1 MPFGLLPGDGPGDTR
16 LPPDGPEPLRPDPP
30 PDHLG
35 PEREDAWER
44 WREAYPVIFEIWR
57 TTADERV
64 CPICG
69 PLAGL
74 EFQAGHGPQP
84 PLHHNCRCQRVTTR
98 VEWRLR

>member
-1 MPFGLLPGDGPGDTR
+1 MPIGWLPGDESDSDR
-16 LPPDGPEPLRPDPP
+16 SPDWRSPDPP
-30 PDHLG
+30 PDHRG

-44 WREAYPVIFEIWR
+44 WREAYPVIFETWR

-74 EFQAGHGPQP
+74 EFEADIGPQP